1 MSCKGN
7 IILRIN
13 RDYYMESA
21 HQQIFF
27 MSCDALKKTKNKE
40 KKKRTSDHSQRVRFF
55 DALQWVNK
63 KRSSTLHSMMFEFH
77 SYWDLHYKVESQGL
91 ETRMIVLHSVN
102 LTMYEINIFT
112 SSSLGLCL
120 TWNIYYSEWS
130 NISCFIPWYACFL
143 CQIYGSFATTP

>member
-1 MSCKGN
+1 
-7 IILRIN
+7 
-13 RDYYMESA
+13 MESV

-40 KKKRTSDHSQRVRFF
+40 KKKKNQWPQPKSAFF
-55 DALQWVNK
+55 FYALQCVNK
-63 KRSSTLHSMMFEFH
+63 KRSSTLHSMMFKFL

-120 TWNIYYSEWS
+120 T
-130 NISCFIPWYACFL
+130 
-143 CQIYGSFATTP
+143 